1 VHFFE
6 HLEHAD
12 VRAALGAA
20 AGEHQADARAVRR
33 VGRNGIM
40 TGFARL
46 RRRSNGGQQNNG
58 SDE

>member
-1 VHFFE
+1 
-6 HLEHAD
+6 